1 MVTRAKSAK
10 ERAFTQLST
19 LVLEGLDIHRCAA
32 AKAVGKIAH
41 PGAGPVL
48 QQALLD
54 EDEDVRT
61 DAAAALLELD
71 ETQAAG
77 AIMENLLGD
86 PCPEVKLSAIE
97 LLASVNHRPVVP
109 WLHTIVAGRE
119 EEINWGDDDCYA
131 SGWDDWLDIQL
142 AAIKALG
149 KVGTAKSV
157 TVIMNELKN
166 DEGQDLTQVAIPALA
181 QLKTEGVA
189 ALTTLYTEGDARTR
203 RRVCSV
209 LQPGQSVEMDG
220 LLEKCLADNAG
231 EVRYVALEK
240 IIDND
245 PEDARLA
252 AYFSDNDVDVRILIA
267 KTISSNEPGL
277 AMERLSDK
285 SAKVRETIFR
295 SIAVEPGAFEKEG
308 FSEIV
313 KKAIIGIPEVAGAAA
328 VAWAGMIGKESAKSL
343 GRALQNPEQPLIF
356 RLGLIE
362 ALTLLDDAGLPY
374 LLDTIG
380 NSNRQIRIS
389 TMSALAEI
397 ATSGKWPN
405 TAGDSLLA
413 ALRGELV
420 EAVEDVDD
428 TEQET
433 ARDVDDVVPE
443 EQSPATS
450 TLDKILRDGVG
461 TEPALKNE
469 PEPEEIKLS
478 EDDKKFLEIS
488 KLRAMKKGKV
498 SLDAK
503 VAPHRDVRR
512 FTACLLGDFDFPG
525 VTRALGQALGDDD
538 VELKQ
543 SCLESLALIANRR
556 GKLKKRLYPAIL
568 KETQH
573 KDRVVRMLGA
583 RCLGY
588 IKGKEVEDVLVELC
602 SDGDVHARREAITA
616 LGRKKGHVES
626 LLRAL
631 DDNYSGVRIA
641 AAQVLANR
649 RSQMDVLVELSLAH
663 DGMHRRDIVAMLKDW
678 NANEAAEKY
687 LNILDDDDNKR
698 AWLVAIEALGDLF
711 SYSENGDIQA
721 AA

>member
-1 MVTRAKSAK
+1 MVTRAISAK
-10 ERAFTQLST
+10 ERAFTRLST

-41 PGAGPVL
+41 PGAGSVL

-71 ETQAAG
+71 EAQAAG

-97 LLASVNHRPVVP
+97 LLASVNHRQVVP
-109 WLHTIVAGRE
+109 WLHTLVAGRE
-119 EEINWGDDDCYA
+119 EEINWGDDDYNA

-142 AAIKALG
+142 ASIKALG
-149 KVGTAKSV
+149 KIGTAESV
-157 TVIMNELKN
+157 AVIMRELKN

-209 LQPGQSVEMDG
+209 LQPGQSVEMDK
-220 LLEKCLADNAG
+220 LLEKCLADEAG
-231 EVRYVALEK
+231 EVRYVGLEK

-245 PEDARLA
+245 REDARLA
-252 AYFSDNDVDVRILIA
+252 AYFNDKNVDVRILIA
-267 KTISSNEPGL
+267 KTISAKEPGL

-295 SIAVEPGAFEKEG
+295 SIAAEPGAFEKEG

-313 KKAIIGIPEVAGAAA
+313 KKAIVGIPEVAGAAA
-328 VAWAGMIGKESAKSL
+328 VAWASMIGNESARSL
-343 GRALQNPEQPLIF
+343 GRALQNPEQPLVF

-362 ALTLLDDAGLPY
+362 ALTLLENAGLPY

-405 TAGDSLLA
+405 TAGGSLLA

-420 EAVEDVDD
+420 EAAEDVDD
-428 TEQET
+428 TEEET
-433 ARDVDDVVPE
+433 ASDIDEVVPE

-450 TLDKILRDGVG
+450 TLDQILRDGIR
-461 TEPALKNE
+461 TEPALKDE
-469 PEPEEIKLS
+469 PEPEEIELS
-478 EDDKKFLEIS
+478 DEDKKFIEIS

-503 VAPHRDVRR
+503 VAPHHDVRR
-512 FTACLLGDFDFPG
+512 FAACLLGDFDFPG
-525 VTRALGQALGDDD
+525 VTRALGQALEDDD

-556 GKLKKRLYPAIL
+556 GKLKKRLFPIIL

-588 IKGKEVEDVLVELC
+588 IKGKEVEEVLVELC
-602 SDGDVHARREAITA
+602 GDGDVHVRREAITA

-641 AAQVLANR
+641 AAQALACR
-649 RSQMDVLVELSLAH
+649 HSQMDILVKLTLAH
-663 DGMHRRDIVAMLKDW
+663 DGMHRSDIVAMLKDW

-687 LNILDDDDNKR
+687 LTILDDEDNKR
-698 AWLVAIEALGDLF
+698 AWMVAIEALGDLF
-711 SYSENGDIQA
+711 NYSENGDIQA